1 MLEEMREMC
10 PSELDF
16 TAAVEKAKDSVRKAR
31 KRYNENVG
39 VQQEKG
45 QVSKTPSSNSR
56 LSLKTL

>member
-56 LSLKTL
+56 